1 MTAFKHLD
9 DFTQYE
15 YIKYIHIH
23 MPHDVNNT
31 LAKLISIVLESYKAY
46 GLYNSLSTTQNNIL
60 SIPKQGFGSVKFD
73 LADSDHQSQ

>member
-1 MTAFKHLD
+1 
-9 DFTQYE
+9 
-15 YIKYIHIH
+15 

-60 SIPKQGFGSVKFD
+60 FVCRYIRLSDPSKTKKVMIIILHRFGKMSP
-73 LADSDHQSQ
+73 